1 MGLQT
6 AAFATVTCLV
16 LAGTL
21 VGLVTTGR
29 ARHCLTF
36 VVYLTALVTCET
48 LTIVWP
54 AEFYTAEFW
63 MIKQG
68 LYDVLRTVVALEM
81 AWRVV
86 RAFPGALRIARWS
99 ALALLVG
106 ALAVL
111 ATGPHR
117 ARYEILFT
125 WQPRVVACTAL
136 LFTLTALLVAWYH
149 LPIRAIH
156 RAIMGGFAIYSAFF
170 VTTLRLLQEWGWDI
184 RWVMNAI
191 QSTALLGVSLW
202 WLRTSWS
209 REEEAMPQVEEIQAL
224 VEGYGAKTAVE
235 KAA

>member
-1 MGLQT
+1 MEPQQV
-6 AAFATVTCLV
+6 AFATLTV
-16 LAGTL
+16 LAVAGTL
-21 VGLVTTGR
+21 AGLVTTGR
-29 ARHCLTF
+29 ARHCLSF
-36 VVYLTALVTCET
+36 VVYLSALLTCEA
-48 LTIVWP
+48 LSVIWQ
-54 AEFYTAEFW
+54 ADFYTAEFW
-63 MIKQG
+63 MLKQA

-86 RAFPGALRIARWS
+86 RAFPGALRMARWS

-117 ARYEILFT
+117 ARYDVIFT

-170 VTTLRLLQEWGWDI
+170 VTIFGLLQRWGWEVRLI
-184 RWVMNAI
+184 ANVI
-191 QSTALLGVSLW
+191 EGTALLGVIAW
-202 WLRTSWS
+202 WLRTSWA
-209 REEEAMPQVEEIQAL
+209 RQEEDMPEVEEIR
-224 VEGYGAKTAVE
+224 VMVE

>member
-1 MGLQT
+1 MGPQQVVFVTL
-6 AAFATVTCLV
+6 TVLAV
-16 LAGTL
+16 AGTL
-21 VGLVTTGR
+21 AGLVTTGR
-29 ARHCLTF
+29 ARHCLSF
-36 VVYLTALVTCET
+36 VAYLTALMTCEA
-48 LTIVWP
+48 LCVLWP
-54 AEFYTAEFW
+54 AAFFVAEFW
-63 MIKQG
+63 MLKQA

-86 RAFPGALRIARWS
+86 RAFPGALRTARWS

-111 ATGPHR
+111 ASSPHR
-117 ARYEILFT
+117 ARYDVIFT

-170 VTTLRLLQEWGWDI
+170 ATILALLQRWGWQI
-184 RWVMNAI
+184 VGFTNAI
-191 QSTALLGVSLW
+191 EGVALLGVIGW
-202 WLRTSWS
+202 WMRTAWA
-209 REEEAMPQVEEIQAL
+209 RAEEAMPQIPQIASDAGLVTVEP
-224 VEGYGAKTAVE
+224 VE

>member
-1 MGLQT
+1 MELQS
-6 AAFATVTCLV
+6 AAFAIVTCLV

-21 VGLVTTGR
+21 VGLVASGR

-36 VVYLTALVTCET
+36 ILYLTALVTCET
-48 LTIVWP
+48 LTIVRP
-54 AEFYTAEFW
+54 ADFFTAEFW
-63 MIKQG
+63 MIKQA

-86 RAFPGALRIARWS
+86 RAFPGALRMARWS

-117 ARYEILFT
+117 ARYEVLFT

-170 VTTLRLLQEWGWDI
+170 VTTLRLLQQWGWEI
-184 RWVMNAI
+184 RSVMNAI
-191 QSTALLGVSLW
+191 EGTVLLGVTLW
-202 WLRTSWS
+202 WLRASWA
-209 REEEAMPQVEEIQAL
+209 REEAMPQVDEIRAL
-224 VEGYGAKTAVE
+224 VESSAANRVE